1 MKTSAFLFRTA
12 TGVVLA
18 LCAGASVIASADGPS
33 QPDPPVPA
41 ELVVNRPLPADAV
54 ADREPD
60 CRCAVL
66 HARDIES
73 RVDGHVERWQAMA
86 ARTPADVE
94 RDRAAGRTIPLRL
107 TAFVEGVV
115 GFPVR
120 HYRLAV
126 EDNAYG
132 QH

>member
-1 MKTSAFLFRTA
+1 MKTSAFFLRLGA
-12 TGVVLA
+12 GAVLA

-41 ELVVNRPLPADAV
+41 ELVMQFPLARTVAA

-73 RVDGHVERWQAMA
+73 RVEGHFERWQSMP
-86 ARTPADVE
+86 RTADDEE
-94 RDRAAGRTIPLRL
+94 RDRVANQAVPLRL
-107 TAFVEGVV
+107 SSYVEGVV

-120 HYRLAV
+120 HYRLALD
-126 EDNAYG
+126 DNAYG
-132 QH
+132 EH

>member
-1 MKTSAFLFRTA
+1 MKTSALFLRLGA
-12 TGVVLA
+12 GAVLA

-41 ELVVNRPLPADAV
+41 ELVMQYPLARPAADAV
-54 ADREPD
+54 REPD

-73 RVDGHVERWQAMA
+73 RVEGHVERWQSMP
-86 ARTPADVE
+86 RTADEAKQE
-94 RDRAAGRTIPLRL
+94 RLASHVVPLRL
-107 TAFVEGVV
+107 SSFVEGVV

-120 HYRLAV
+120 HYRLALD
-126 EDNAYG
+126 DNAYG
-132 QH
+132 EH